1 MKYRQL
7 TENDFNA
14 MYTLLS
20 WTDDA
25 GGRLKGGRELSGHT
39 PASMHEQSICC
50 RVFNY
55 IITNALSPILCY
67 IGCCALVVNYC
78 GTHVWAPVSR
88 TDQMY
93 VSGASV
99 GCVPEGARISVQG
112 GWLAL
117 RCGR

>member
-1 MKYRQL
+1 
-7 TENDFNA
+7 

-20 WTDDA
+20 WTDDE

-112 GWLAL
+112 GWLASWL
-117 RCGR
+117 YGAVGR